1 MDILDWLEAVAQAQD
16 MAAGGKPQVERIE
29 RTAAILQHAK
39 ARPNWSAWSR
49 NTAKICTGSSTRFS
63 RSSTSSNALAAKEE

>member
-1 MDILDWLEAVAQAQD
+1 MPNA
-16 MAAGGKPQVERIE
+16 
-29 RTAAILQHAK
+29 AAILQHAK

-63 RSSTSSNALAAKEE
+63 RSSTSSNALAAKGE